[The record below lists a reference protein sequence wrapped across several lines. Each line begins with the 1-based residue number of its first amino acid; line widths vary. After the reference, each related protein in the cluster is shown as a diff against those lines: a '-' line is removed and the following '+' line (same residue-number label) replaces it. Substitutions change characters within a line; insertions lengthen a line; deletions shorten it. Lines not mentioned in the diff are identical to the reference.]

1 MSEFKSYE
9 IKPRSGL
16 APIEDNDWMTSNEVR
31 WDGVA
36 YIDSLPSPA
45 NGNVTEVQIQM
56 TVQMP
61 KEIQGAIR
69 EWAMHLRTLP
79 WNLRRRAI
87 KVFSGSFADNFLA
100 TIPTLSDE
108 EYDSLSDIGTT
119 CILEQLDD
127 GGPMRDAHQAR
138 CYLDS
143 IHERHQG
150 MARTYLEGIRPKVAT
165 LH

>member
-1 MSEFKSYE
+1 MSEFESYE
-9 IKPRSGL
+9 VKPRSGL
-16 APIEDNDWMTSNEVR
+16 APLESNDWTTSAEVR

-36 YIDSLPSPA
+36 YTESLPSPA
-45 NGNVTEVQIQM
+45 NANITEMHVRM
-56 TVQMP
+56 TVQLP
-61 KEIQGAIR
+61 EEIQGAIR
-69 EWAMHLRTLP
+69 EWATHLRTLP

-87 KVFSGSFADNFLA
+87 KRFAGSFADNFLA

-127 GGPMRDAHQAR
+127 GGPMQDAHQAR

-143 IHERHQG
+143 VHEHHQA
-150 MARTYLEGIRPKVAT
+150 MAQTYLARIRPKVAT

>member
-1 MSEFKSYE
+1 MSEFENYE

-16 APIEDNDWMTSNEVR
+16 APIEDNDWMITSEVR

-36 YIDSLPSPA
+36 YTESLPSPA
-45 NGNVTEVQIQM
+45 NGNVTEMHIQM
-56 TVQMP
+56 TVQLP
-61 KEIQGAIR
+61 EEIQGAIR
-69 EWAMHLRTLP
+69 EWAVHLRTLL

-87 KVFSGSFADNFLA
+87 KRFAGSFADNFLA
-100 TIPTLSDE
+100 TVPTLSDE

-119 CILEQLDD
+119 SILEQLDD
-127 GGPMRDAHQAR
+127 GGPMRDTHQAR

-143 IHERHQG
+143 VHEHHQR
-150 MARTYLEGIRPKVAT
+150 MARTYLARIRPRVAT